1 MPRIDPDKVKLLH
14 GPYRTP
20 RLRRGDRTSCLY
32 RDKGVIITGLSAGR
46 IPWPL
51 CKPAGRGHP
60 GLLVEEEL
68 ARAIRCESVLAL
80 RHWWGASPRVVWC
93 WRQALGV
100 PRFNEGSLRL
110 MRLVGQAGA
119 DALRGKPLPPDQV
132 ERRRRVAIEL
142 NLGRNLQPCPCPNG
156 SRPWTDDE
164 LALLGTMPDHALA
177 LRLSRSVVSFRQAC
191 MNPRG

>member
-14 GPYRTP
+14 RPYCCP
-20 RLRRGDRTSCLY
+20 RLRRGDRAHCLY
-32 RDKGVIITGLSAGR
+32 RDKDVIVTGLSAGR

-51 CKPAGRGHP
+51 CKPIGRGYP

-68 ARAIRCESVLAL
+68 ARAIRCESSLAVQ
-80 RHWWGASPRVVWC
+80 HWGGASPRVVWC

-119 DALRGKPLPPDQV
+119 DALRGVPLPPEAV
-132 ERRRRVAIEL
+132 ERRRRTAVEL
-142 NLGRNLQPCPCPNG
+142 NLAQYLRPCPCPNG
-156 SRPWTDDE
+156 SRPWADDE
-164 LALLGTMPDHALA
+164 LALLGTMTDHALA